1 MLRFRKHESDFW
13 CGNDIVWLAAASW
26 GERNIDF
33 QSVRPAG
40 LQPADWGQRRT
51 SPLGTQAKGLCSARR
66 ITQPCSLA
74 AKRNI
79 SDFCLVSWK
88 KIPEI
93 LRSAQDDNFIMGY
106 WRLESDVPRRFE
118 LRAAYV
124 SIFVMTVEPRR
135 EVAIPLID
143 GTAIFPKDAAP
154 STVGAP
160 TIEQET
166 DTEEALDVPWQVV
179 VHNDPV
185 NLMSYVTMV
194 FQRVFGYP
202 RDKAE
207 KHMLEVHQQGR
218 SILWSG
224 MRERAE
230 LYVQQLHG
238 YLLLAT
244 LEKTG

>member
-1 MLRFRKHESDFW
+1 M
-13 CGNDIVWLAAASW
+13 SW
-26 GERNIDF
+26 EEI
-33 QSVRPAG
+33 
-40 LQPADWGQRRT
+40 
-51 SPLGTQAKGLCSARR
+51 AK
-66 ITQPCSLA
+66 
-74 AKRNI
+74 
-79 SDFCLVSWK
+79 
-88 KIPEI
+88 I
-93 LRSAQDDNFIMGY
+93 LRSAQDDNFVMGG
-106 WRLESDVPRRFE
+106 WQWKIGDVPQRFE

-124 SIFVMTVEPRR
+124 SIFFMSAEPLAA
-135 EVAIPLID
+135 EVAVPLVSINVC
-143 GTAIFPKDAAP
+143 PESAAP
-154 STVGAP
+154 STIGAP
-160 TIEQET
+160 TIEKET
-166 DTEEALDVPWQVV
+166 REEEALDVPWQVV

-207 KHMLEVHQQGR
+207 RHMLEVHQKGR

-244 LEKTG
+244 LEKIS